1 MIGAIVWSIVIVAI
15 LGLGL
20 ALGAFLGLE
29 TGAFIA
35 LMVIYG
41 AFAVVFAN
49 LVARRIVKPI
59 QDFDPSKPG
68 RSYSEIAP
76 LMDKITRQGQLIDL
90 QMTDLKRSRE
100 EFQAI
105 TSSMAEGFILVDP
118 DMKLISYNPS
128 AQKLMGDGEESVA
141 TDTVRSV
148 ARAALAGE
156 HTERT
161 VDMDGHVYQ
170 VLANPVESGGKITGA
185 IILSL
190 DITEKARRE
199 AMRHDFSS
207 NVSHE
212 LKTPLTSIYG
222 ISELMVN
229 GMVKPEDMKGFAT
242 SIHDESGRLIAL
254 INDIIKLSQ
263 LDDGVY
269 DSERTTVDLY
279 GAAKKVVERLAPVG
293 AAKGVEI
300 HLTGSPAQVMG
311 VPSVI
316 DEMIYNLC
324 DNAIK
329 YNVENGRVL
338 VSVATIG
345 GHPAIAV
352 SDTGIG
358 IPREHIDRVFERFY
372 RVDKS
377 HSKKIGGTGLGLSI
391 VKHGAAVHNADVNI
405 KSNPGRGT
413 AVTVTFP
420 IPKPEEKK

>member
-1 MIGAIVWSIVIVAI
+1 MIGAIVWSIIIVAV

-35 LMVIYG
+35 LTVIYG
-41 AFAVVFAN
+41 AFAIVFAN
-49 LVARRIVKPI
+49 LVARRIVKPL

-76 LMDKITRQGQLIDL
+76 LMDRITRQGQLIDL

-105 TSSMAEGFILVDP
+105 TNSMAEGFILVDP

-128 AQKLMGDGEESVA
+128 AQKIMGDGEESVA
-141 TDTVRSV
+141 TDTIRGA

-170 VLANPVESGGKITGA
+170 ILASPVESGGKITGA

-254 INDIIKLSQ
+254 ISDIIKLSQ

-279 GAAKKVVERLAPVG
+279 EAAKKVVERLTPVG

-300 HLTGSPAQVMG
+300 HLTGSSSKIMG

-316 DEMIYNLC
+316 DEMI
-324 DNAIK
+324 
-329 YNVENGRVL
+329 
-338 VSVATIG
+338 
-345 GHPAIAV
+345 
-352 SDTGIG
+352 
-358 IPREHIDRVFERFY
+358 
-372 RVDKS
+372 
-377 HSKKIGGTGLGLSI
+377 
-391 VKHGAAVHNADVNI
+391 
-405 KSNPGRGT
+405 
-413 AVTVTFP
+413 
-420 IPKPEEKK
+420 